1 MNPRTLRLIED
12 VATLLLLAGI
22 GCAFGWRLLKKSND
36 PTRLLVKWI
45 ITAVLV
51 GWTIWVLPSF
61 PQQYWPLVVLIPA
74 VVVAVMWAPHVG
86 SMVAGSITNAI
97 DGGDTE
103 IEPQPFYSIAETKRR
118 NGHPREAIAAIREQ
132 LEKFPGD
139 FRGTMLL
146 ASILVED
153 MNDLPGAQ
161 LTLERW
167 MEDAAA
173 TPHGKASAL
182 TAIADWQLQFAQDP
196 EAAGQ
201 ALQRIIDELP
211 NTPAAHQAAQR
222 LAHLPTMEHLVA
234 ARSGAPT
241 VIKPGIKDAGLRKDY
256 TAPAPA
262 TPDPDTL
269 AAEYVRQLEMHPS
282 DTVTREKLA
291 VLYADEFQRLDLAVD
306 QLEQLIGLPNETP
319 KHIAQWLNLL
329 ADLQIRVGKDLAGA
343 EATLRRILE
352 RFSAPGI
359 VEPTQARLA
368 TLGGEMKAGRQTA
381 VKTLGHYERNLGL
394 KG

>member
-196 EAAGQ
+196 EAAGL
-201 ALQRIIDELP
+201 ALQRIINELP

-256 TAPAPA
+256 TAPVPA

-282 DTVTREKLA
+282 DTATREKLA
-291 VLYADEFQRLDLAVD
+291 VLYADQFQRLDLAVD

-319 KHIAQWLNLL
+319 KHIAQWLNLM

-368 TLGGEMKAGRQTA
+368 ALGGEMKAGRQTTL
-381 VKTLGHYERNLGL
+381 KTLGHYERNLGL
-394 KG
+394 KR